1 MKSESDISQVLAF
14 LRQLELNNDRP
25 WFKDHKDLY
34 DSLRATWE
42 RDMERLIGL
51 VAEFDDNAAGL
62 AVKDCVYRIYRDVRF
77 SKNKAPYKNYFSGVI
92 GRGGRHTVMSG
103 YYLHI
108 QPDNIMIAGGIWW
121 PEKNILTQLRNLI
134 DAEAD
139 EFLKIIQNP
148 EFTSRYVWQS
158 DTLKT
163 MPKDW
168 PRTHPLEQFIKMKE
182 YIVAMHLTEDYF
194 DCDDWVERVA
204 GDMRPMKPLH
214 DFLNYVF
221 D

>member
-1 MKSESDISQVLAF
+1 MLAF

-34 DSLRATWE
+34 DSLRAPWE

-62 AVKDCVYRIYRDVRF
+62 SVKDCVYRIYRDVRF

-121 PEKNILTQLRNLI
+121 PEKHILSQLRNLI

-158 DTLKT
+158 DTLKA

-182 YIVAMHLTEDYF
+182 YIVAMHLNEEYF

>member
-1 MKSESDISQVLAF
+1 MKSESDIPQVLAF

-34 DSLRATWE
+34 DSLRAPWE

-62 AVKDCVYRIYRDVRF
+62 PVKDCVYRIYRDVRF

-121 PEKNILTQLRNLI
+121 PEKHILTQLRNLI

-182 YIVAMHLTEDYF
+182 YIVAMHLNEEYF

-204 GDMRPMKPLH
+204 GDMRPLKPLH